1 MRTRST
7 AEWQARLDAADVP
20 NGPVHG
26 LADLLEDEYLAETGF
41 FRRVEHPSEGRMLV
55 TAVPVD
61 FSESP
66 GAVRLLPP
74 RLGEHTGE
82 VLREAGLPEAEICDL
97 IGREISG
104 GQ

>member
-1 MRTRST
+1 M
-7 AEWQARLDAADVP
+7 P